1 MLLLFLCCRCS
12 VVVTLLS
19 LLCQLTLFRHCSV
32 KFDFNVNF
40 PATGIWETE
49 DKGLVPAGP
58 RPAAG
63 TSDCVFVFLSLFVF
77 LSFFV
82 SCP

>member
-1 MLLLFLCCRCS
+1 M
-12 VVVTLLS
+12 
-19 LLCQLTLFRHCSV
+19 